1 MPTRALLFIAALLIP
16 VGGFAAGD
24 DRQQPVNLRADRI
37 EINQKNKTSLYRG
50 HVVLTQGTLRLTAAR
65 ADTRQRGSQVETVT
79 AQGAP
84 VTFRHRPTGAVE
96 YLEGKAGRAH
106 YQVPQRRIDLY
117 ENVTMQR
124 GRDMFRG
131 AVVHYD
137 IESRGLIA
145 EGNAEQRVY
154 VALVP
159 RAPVAEAIK
168 GSP

>member
-1 MPTRALLFIAALLIP
+1 MPTRALLLITVLLIP
-16 VGGFAAGD
+16 VEGFAAGD

-37 EINQKNKTSLYRG
+37 EINQKNKTSQYRG

-65 ADTRQRGSQVETVT
+65 ADTRQRGNQVETVT
-79 AQGAP
+79 AQGTP
-84 VTFRHRPTGAVE
+84 VTFRHRPQGGVE
-96 YLEGKAGRAH
+96 DLEGKAGRALYH
-106 YQVPQRRIDLY
+106 VPQRRMDFH
-117 ENVTMQR
+117 ENVTVQR

-137 IESRGLIA
+137 LESRGLIA

-159 RAPVAEAIK
+159 RAPVTEPAK
-168 GSP
+168 TRP